1 MQKTCH
7 VDGGVVAGNRWQR
20 AAMKSKL
27 RGAGAKQ
34 KAKKEQSPEVIKS
47 AGRAPSQL

>member
-1 MQKTCH
+1 MATSCH
-7 VDGGVVAGNRWQR
+7 EEQA
-20 AAMKSKL
+20 